1 MHHPDRGTG
10 FEGIKNAVK
19 VRKLSRWCCC
29 RGTIDSCHS
38 LQLSS
43 FKVLM
48 NACSCSQDHLPGT
61 DRHRHRNQ
69 DAGDNLKEV
78 LHASPSINTH

>member
-10 FEGIKNAVK
+10 LEGVKNAISTFQTLTPVDL
-19 VRKLSRWCCC
+19 VQHQH
-29 RGTIDSCHS
+29 TADSHGRI
-38 LQLSS
+38 
-43 FKVLM
+43 
-48 NACSCSQDHLPGT
+48 SCAEDHLPGT

-78 LHASPSINTH
+78 QLTSITSCLSWAYSLTCA